1 MEVFSNFIVSAEKML
16 SKLQKFVFSATL
28 TYSST
33 SKKNKKDN
41 FGNVHSYSIIAV
53 KFCTAYY
60 DETTAR

>member
-1 MEVFSNFIVSAEKML
+1 ML

-41 FGNVHSYSIIAV
+41 FGKVSLQLTLSHYRPVYCN
-53 KFCTAYY
+53 
-60 DETTAR
+60 ETTARWVWKIIFIKIFSC